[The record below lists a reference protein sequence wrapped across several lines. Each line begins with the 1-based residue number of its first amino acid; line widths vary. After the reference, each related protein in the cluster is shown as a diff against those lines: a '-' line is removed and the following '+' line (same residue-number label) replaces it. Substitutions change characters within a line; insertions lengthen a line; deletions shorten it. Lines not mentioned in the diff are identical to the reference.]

1 MSIKFL
7 LTFNRDE
14 EVERRRNLAD
24 DVPDQD
30 LEADSSECKQKET
43 DKDSHEDDKMFAS
56 EVDMDF
62 FEEETLTPKT
72 FSCILSSN
80 PDHQYKG
87 IDHIVKIMSNC
98 ESSKP

>member
-1 MSIKFL
+1 MSLKFQF
-7 LTFNRDE
+7 TFNRDE

-24 DVPDQD
+24 DVPDPD
-30 LEADSSECKQKET
+30 LETTGDSSECKQKDE
-43 DKDSHEDDKMFAS
+43 EAKMFAS

-80 PDHQYKG
+80 PDHQHKG

-98 ESSKP
+98 ESSKL